1 VQYEVTKSEV
11 APYQVQFEVTKSE
24 VAPYPATGSYLN
36 SVASNKINQN
46 YLKSE
51 QADENDSVERFHEED
66 RFEIFS
72 KGDSCSLVKIEE
84 SSQMTPTSVVCKNDV
99 PLNFCH

>member
-1 VQYEVTKSEV
+1 M
-11 APYQVQFEVTKSE
+11 APQ
-24 VAPYPATGSYLN
+24 PATGSYLN

-51 QADENDSVERFHEED
+51 QEEISVERFHEED

-72 KGDSCSLVKIEE
+72 KGDSSSLV
-84 SSQMTPTSVVCKNDV
+84 
-99 PLNFCH
+99 